1 MRQTNNALTF
11 LSASYQA
18 VFKHAYVTGLASSA
32 VMLTLASP
40 YALASV
46 NAEWDTSAQD
56 QEPSN
61 VTFGTTDTAAP
72 ISSLLSDV
80 PPLANQPGLPTS
92 GNELTISEGG
102 TYRADRF
109 FNKLI
114 IKMDDGVANS
124 EFHLQA
130 YTNKDTGFYVKDE
143 IYLEKG
149 ILKLSGYNNY
159 LQELRGS
166 EKEDAPITGNLKTSG
181 GAIDINQAI
190 MSVKYVD
197 INNTTINI
205 EGLTGSSGQALSD
218 IFANYSSLNTGLGD
232 GAEAGVAK
240 QLSLTLGNQ
249 GAFNALGSV
258 NIDGNIFFAGTK
270 DNSVNR
276 SLGEIASKAIFS
288 AKTANLNTKLNVGK
302 DNNGA
307 IFSENLTLSGTRVSG
322 SNINGLLQFAGLVS
336 NSLATDSKNQALEQG
351 FSGADTKYVN
361 TNFSSGTLN
370 LNANLTNSG
379 SITFG
384 ANNVTV
390 DSDGKATAT
399 PSKYT
404 VNASAALTNKQG
416 GVVNI
421 GEDLADGLTM
431 DPKARAGSGT
441 TYNLSSGKLENY
453 GTLNLNTGSKLNV
466 NSGSYIKNDS
476 KFNVNAYSTL
486 EINSGSFDNTT
497 KGTITLAANSANMI
511 VNGGT
516 VNNQGTINSQKGS
529 TLTFNG
535 GTLKNSGSI
544 NVAGSVNLL
553 GDTVFTQ
560 SDKSSI
566 NLNSG
571 GVLTVDANVL
581 RDQSKDKEQVYDYS
595 SGKYRTKSD
604 LSNSDKIKF
613 AGGSLYLTNG
623 IFSAENPDTNTLS
636 GKIISAL
643 NGNKTEWSTAGGLYI
658 NDAVLKLSA
667 DLNITQKGLA
677 GARIGGKT
685 VNGTNNSKLYT
696 SGDLEFTTLEYK
708 SQNSENM
715 NGFAEVGGSDVTVI
729 NNSANTGKDLI
740 IKGNSG
746 SSIKTTLLATSNLTA
761 NQAINVQDF
770 KLKFSNEKM
779 LADVSAEGNVPT
791 ADFSKASG
799 SIGADINLRSGAA
812 LEVEAGAWTSTGA
825 LSAAGDALITIDG
838 KITVSLSED
847 INTNASLK
855 VTSLS
860 LTDNAKANVN
870 NSGSLTAENLAV
882 NGNAQLNV
890 KNGSLIVTSENSG
903 LQISGTGT
911 GTGDAPQV
919 SLTNSSGTLG
929 NVSITTAGTLNAT
942 SSTLKIGDM
951 LLSGTANTVMD
962 KTPLK
967 VEQLTINTDSQ
978 DNGLKL
984 TDSSFEAQSVNVK
997 NGLLSSLNTTNNL
1010 NDLQTFNVTD
1020 QLNVTGSGK
1029 VTLQNAAVKV
1039 GSAKVSAENNSGGI
1053 VLNNSTFTSNGD
1065 VSINNSHFS
1074 IDNNL
1079 QMPLVE
1085 GNDGDE
1091 GEPKPPQVHF
1101 TANNLTIERS
1111 ADVNFTNV
1119 NAQLKGHLNLNGHMV
1134 EGISKPNSK
1143 LTMTG
1148 SALTVAGNVTN
1159 EGQMVLNN
1167 SDLILNGADGLLEIT
1182 ASGSLDL
1189 NTGKISANNIALD
1202 TNGKLDAD
1210 TATITTN
1217 TLKGKDSATM
1227 SFTDTEITL
1236 NGDKD
1241 ESTVDITGNITLN
1254 GGTLNLGDALDS
1266 LALTYDSSTGF
1277 TIGGNIENGGV
1288 EGSNTDGTQFK
1299 QIQAGQGAVIT
1310 LDVSQVPGTS
1320 GTMTLTQA
1328 NALADKLFAGNGIV
1342 RFEGNTQ
1349 PIIDST
1355 HNEAL
1360 NRDEVDFNDI
1370 KDLDLNVSTEET
1382 RNAVLVNVDNTGT
1395 VSSEWKAI
1403 ETAGDPSF
1411 KVGSTAE
1418 GKEQTLSILGTTG
1431 NNNLAQDKNGN
1442 TVGVVLGAGSALNLK
1457 ASGNIG
1463 SIVED
1468 ESNDPLSATLT
1479 VASNADIKVN
1489 PLSGETTSQI
1499 KVGKLNS
1506 ESNIEVDEVVATT
1519 ASFTSGGL
1527 TSDTVELGEL
1537 TANDA
1542 TFNVTTFTAGNT
1554 IANRATFNTE
1564 EFTAGDT
1571 IADSSI
1577 FKTQEFTAASFSGAG
1592 NTIEATNITFTNG
1605 GDISANK
1612 LTATNTL
1619 NLGQKIIASASSFNA
1634 KTLKAGSFTD
1644 SGSSIKAETVEFGD
1658 VKLEGSTLTA
1668 TTGTFTGTE
1677 LKLDKAAKVTF
1688 GGDIDVAGKLQVIGG
1703 STLTANTLQLG
1714 SGDMYIGAEDAA
1726 LSDTS
1731 STGKVVLKNLDLNGR
1746 NLFLDPEF
1754 GQAAATMF
1762 VNNIGDLA
1770 DVNSGRYNTQINGNI
1785 VVGRNSAL
1793 GLGGTE
1799 AEFNEAIA
1807 KHQDSTT
1814 KSFKTDG
1821 IGAMLYVNRANI
1833 QLGDNKLLI
1842 STEDIAN
1849 LKQRLETDSA
1859 RIYLGDKSGLQVTAR
1874 AINEAHGT
1882 VNGLVFSDLDSK
1894 DVIESKDGTLILPA
1908 GVNMDDL
1915 KSIFGSEVTLAE
1927 NSKIQ
1932 VTTENGLF
1940 HGVIDSTDDLRGDG
1954 DFEFTIDKNART
1966 ILSDVST
1973 PTFNYYVNAIA
1984 NSGIVEQP
1992 NSSTGSGSDTSSSG
2006 DLAQNGDG
2014 QGNTTG
2020 DATQNGDNSTSQI
2033 ALLANNDSAGS
2044 SSTGGSTDGETGG
2057 SSTGGSANG
2066 DTNPDDPNGSGVTPL
2081 PQAGAGYLFLSQA
2094 GSEKAGRAIEQSARL
2109 ASFGMSMQIAQQA
2122 GKTTSD
2128 AIGQRLGMRAPQS
2141 SNPSVISNGGTA
2153 VWFTPVYK
2161 NYSSSSFSADDLN
2174 YGTDFDLYGAA
2185 VGMDYTF
2192 NNGLKVGGL
2201 INFGQGD
2208 ADGSGIA
2215 SGVSNDFNYYGV
2227 GLFASFQPLPDLTLS
2242 ADATYTVVD
2251 NDLETMADVTGYN
2264 KITASADSDAFSLG
2278 VNAQYDMRA
2287 LGFNVTP
2294 HAGMRYTRMS
2304 VDNYTIKADGE
2315 RIGRTTA
2322 DSADILSIP
2331 VGVALSSEFKAG
2343 NWVIQPRADFEVTAN
2358 FGSDS
2363 AGSSTTFDGAV
2374 GTANYNTEFMDSIT
2388 YGVNGGLQMTNGNF
2402 SFGANIGYTGSSHTD
2417 ELNVGANVM
2426 FKF

>member
-1 MRQTNNALTF
+1 MRQTNNALNF
-11 LSASYQA
+11 LNASYQA
-18 VFKHAYVTGLASSA
+18 VFKHSYVAGLASTVALLSI
-32 VMLTLASP
+32 SP
-40 YALASV
+40 YASANGFADNHESGANTDYSQSSEKKTRTTNGYANSITINGVENDNTEVGLNITYGSSSDTFICFTDNTTVKYASLSISGSDTYSARLVGSFNGGTDPIQGSIELDHSNLDVLQGRVRVNQAKFTDSTVTLGKGLVGQNGHKTTDTLLNYSALRTGQADILLSGEAGDTTFYNSTLKLWNYSALDAMGKVTFDRSDIIITAAQDTNGTDYAHGELEAKAVIRAPEINIGLEKNAGNLSVAERADKAKSAGAIYATTTNLNDKGTINVAQNSKLQLAGMLTQTSADGTDVLEGSNANQNISTTIGEGVLNLKGTINNNGELVLGGISIYTDKTGTINKYTASKYDVTQTGGVFNNTGTLRLGDVLKEGITTSFDQTKGTSYTLTSGSFNNTGEIQISKGSSLLQNGGSFNNTGVIQLNSGSAFKATSGDLTNYGKINVESSANLYLTDNTKLTTNQNGSINIKQSGQLTISAGVLSDHSGDTFFSV
-46 NAEWDTSAQD
+46 NEQKNYTSADLSKLNEKNIKNSGSLILTDGIFTVSGEGVDGLGSKFAKAINAGTPTEFGNLKFANAVLKLNSDLDISTADLYKARVYGQNSTLYTDGYVTFTTDTINAGTGDNLNGFTTILGKNVIFKNNTSAQSSSPVMLSGSGNANLVFAATESVSTKND
-56 QEPSN
+56 ADLSIENFTLRLTNPNFLIKEGESVTASTTEHYVNANLQLKSGSN
-61 VTFGTTDTAAP
+61 LEVEEGTWNARAISATGDALIHINGLHQNADDSNSSLGAKLAAQVVQLKDTARIQLENSGSLSAQSLT
-72 ISSLLSDV
+72 INNKSQLQLQTNSKLEITNDLLASGGTIDLNQSSLDINNNLDLSGSTFNAQNNSTVDIGQAV
-80 PPLANQPGLPTS
+80 NLHDGAKV
-92 GNELTISEGG
+92 TIS
-102 TYRADRF
+102 
-109 FNKLI
+109 
-114 IKMDDGVANS
+114 
-124 EFHLQA
+124 
-130 YTNKDTGFYVKDE
+130 
-143 IYLEKG
+143 
-149 ILKLSGYNNY
+149 
-159 LQELRGS
+159 GS
-166 EKEDAPITGNLKTSG
+166 NLKTGSDFSVSG
-181 GAIDINQAI
+181 
-190 MSVKYVD
+190 SSRVD
-197 INNTTINI
+197 LDSTPTTINGNLSVDTDGTA
-205 EGLTGSSGQALSD
+205 ESGLYTKNSALNISGNATLSSNGKLQVNND
-218 IFANYSSLNTGLGD
+218 
-232 GAEAGVAK
+232 AEQSFNV
-240 QLSLTLGNQ
+240 SGN
-249 GAFNALGSV
+249 F
-258 NIDGNIFFAGTK
+258 
-270 DNSVNR
+270 
-276 SLGEIASKAIFS
+276 
-288 AKTANLNTKLNVGK
+288 NLN
-302 DNNGA
+302 
-307 IFSENLTLSGTRVSG
+307 
-322 SNINGLLQFAGLVS
+322 
-336 NSLATDSKNQALEQG
+336 NSAQASLE
-351 FSGADTKYVN
+351 KVN
-361 TNFSSGTLN
+361 ASI
-370 LNANLTNSG
+370 G
-379 SITFG
+379 SITQNSNLGLQF
-384 ANNVTV
+384 T
-390 DSDGKATAT
+390 DSQL
-399 PSKYT
+399 S
-404 VNASAALTNKQG
+404 VNG
-416 GVVNI
+416 
-421 GEDLADGLTM
+421 D
-431 DPKARAGSGT
+431 
-441 TYNLSSGKLENY
+441 
-453 GTLNLNTGSKLNV
+453 
-466 NSGSYIKNDS
+466 IK
-476 KFNVNAYSTL
+476 
-486 EINSGSFDNTT
+486 INSGSF
-497 KGTITLAANSANMI
+497 
-511 VNGGT
+511 T
-516 VNNQGTINSQKGS
+516 VNNSEDKDFVLLGNLIT
-529 TLTFNG
+529 
-535 GTLKNSGSI
+535 SGSVALTNVNI
-544 NVAGSVNLL
+544 NPNKLSSVNPPE
-553 GDTVFTQ
+553 
-560 SDKSSI
+560 
-566 NLNSG
+566 SG
-571 GVLTVDANVL
+571 FD
-581 RDQSKDKEQVYDYS
+581 
-595 SGKYRTKSD
+595 
-604 LSNSDKIKF
+604 I
-613 AGGSLYLTNG
+613 TND
-623 IFSAENPDTNTLS
+623 S
-636 GKIISAL
+636 
-643 NGNKTEWSTAGGLYI
+643 
-658 NDAVLKLSA
+658 
-667 DLNITQKGLA
+667 
-677 GARIGGKT
+677 
-685 VNGTNNSKLYT
+685 
-696 SGDLEFTTLEYK
+696 
-708 SQNSENM
+708 
-715 NGFAEVGGSDVTVI
+715 
-729 NNSANTGKDLI
+729 
-740 IKGNSG
+740 
-746 SSIKTTLLATSNLTA
+746 ATSN
-761 NQAINVQDF
+761 
-770 KLKFSNEKM
+770 
-779 LADVSAEGNVPT
+779 
-791 ADFSKASG
+791 
-799 SIGADINLRSGAA
+799 
-812 LEVEAGAWTSTGA
+812 
-825 LSAAGDALITIDG
+825 ITINDKG
-838 KITVSLSED
+838 
-847 INTNASLK
+847 
-855 VTSLS
+855 SLS
-860 LTDNAKANVN
+860 LASSTLNAKDI
-870 NSGSLTAENLAV
+870 SLT
-882 NGNAQLNV
+882 
-890 KNGSLIVTSENSG
+890 
-903 LQISGTGT
+903 
-911 GTGDAPQV
+911 
-919 SLTNSSGTLG
+919 SSGTL
-929 NVSITTAGTLNAT
+929 TASDSTINAQTLN
-942 SSTLKIGDM
+942 
-951 LLSGTANTVMD
+951 
-962 KTPLK
+962 
-967 VEQLTINTDSQ
+967 
-978 DNGLKL
+978 
-984 TDSSFEAQSVNVK
+984 
-997 NGLLSSLNTTNNL
+997 
-1010 NDLQTFNVTD
+1010 
-1020 QLNVTGSGK
+1020 
-1029 VTLQNAAVKV
+1029 
-1039 GSAKVSAENNSGGI
+1039 
-1053 VLNNSTFTSNGD
+1053 
-1065 VSINNSHFS
+1065 
-1074 IDNNL
+1074 
-1079 QMPLVE
+1079 
-1085 GNDGDE
+1085 
-1091 GEPKPPQVHF
+1091 
-1101 TANNLTIERS
+1101 
-1111 ADVNFTNV
+1111 
-1119 NAQLKGHLNLNGHMV
+1119 
-1134 EGISKPNSK
+1134 
-1143 LTMTG
+1143 
-1148 SALTVAGNVTN
+1148 
-1159 EGQMVLNN
+1159 
-1167 SDLILNGADGLLEIT
+1167 
-1182 ASGSLDL
+1182 
-1189 NTGKISANNIALD
+1189 
-1202 TNGKLDAD
+1202 
-1210 TATITTN
+1210 
-1217 TLKGKDSATM
+1217 GKDSASMT
-1227 SFTDTEITL
+1227 FINTEITL
-1236 NGDKD
+1236 NGDDKND
-1241 ESTVDITGNITLN
+1241 TVDITGNITLN

-1266 LALTYDSSTGF
+1266 LALTYDSSKGF
-1277 TIGGNIENGGV
+1277 KI
-1288 EGSNTDGTQFK
+1288 GSNDQFD
-1299 QIQAGQGAVIT
+1299 QIKADQGAVIS

-1320 GTMTLTQA
+1320 VTLTLSQA
-1328 NALADKLFAGNGIV
+1328 NALADKLFSGNGIV

-1349 PIIDST
+1349 PIIDNT
-1355 HNEAL
+1355 YNEAL
-1360 NRDEVDFNDI
+1360 GRHEVDFNDI
-1370 KDLDLNVSTEET
+1370 KNLDLNVSTDET

-1395 VSSEWKAI
+1395 VSGEWKAI
-1403 ETAGDPSF
+1403 ETAEDPRF

-1418 GKEQTLSILGTTG
+1418 GKKQTLSILGTTG

-1442 TVGVVLGAGSALNLK
+1442 TVGVVLGANSALNLE

-1463 SIVED
+1463 SIVKD
-1468 ESNDPLSATLT
+1468 ELNDPLSATLN
-1479 VASNADIKVN
+1479 VGPNANIKVN

-1499 KVGKLNS
+1499 RVGNLNS
-1506 ESNIEVDEVVATT
+1506 QSNIEVDDVFANQ
-1519 ASFTSGGL
+1519 AKFSGGGL

-1542 TFNVTTFTAGNT
+1542 TFNVITFTAGNT
-1554 IANRATFNTE
+1554 TAN
-1564 EFTAGDT
+1564 
-1571 IADSSI
+1571 SST

-1605 GDISANK
+1605 GEIKANN

-1619 NLGQKIIASASSFNA
+1619 DLGQKIIASASNFNA
-1634 KTLKAGSFTD
+1634 KSLKAGAFTD
-1644 SGSSIKAETVEFGD
+1644 SGSSIKAETVAFTGD
-1658 VKLEGSTLTA
+1658 TLLAGSQMAA
-1668 TTGTFTGTE
+1668 TTGTFTGAE
-1677 LKLDKAAKVTF
+1677 LKLDKAANVTF
-1688 GGDIDVAGKLQVIGG
+1688 GGNINVAGNLQVIGG

-1714 SGDMYIGAEDAA
+1714 SGDMYIGSEDVA

-1731 STGKVVLKNLDLNGR
+1731 STGKVILKNLDLNGR

-1754 GQAAATMF
+1754 GQAAAIMF
-1762 VNNIGDLA
+1762 VNNIGSLA

-1992 NSSTGSGSDTSSSG
+1992 NSSTGSGSDASSSG

-2215 SGVSNDFNYYGV
+2215 SGVSNDFSYYGV

>member
-32 VMLTLASP
+32 VMLTLSSP

-61 VTFGTTDTAAP
+61 ITFGTAA
-72 ISSLLSDV
+72 
-80 PPLANQPGLPTS
+80 QPGLVTS
-92 GNELTISEGG
+92 GDKIEISGGG

-109 FNKLI
+109 FNQVTI
-114 IKMDDGVANS
+114 NIGETAENPV
-124 EFHLQA
+124 FHLQA
-130 YTNKDTGFYVKDE
+130 YDTHNTTNKNTGFYVKDE
-143 IYLEKG
+143 ISLVNG
-149 ILKLSGYNNY
+149 TLQLSGYNNY

-166 EKEDAPITGNLKTSG
+166 EKEGDPITGNLKTSG
-181 GAIDINQAI
+181 GTTIDINQAI
-190 MSVKYVD
+190 MSVKHAD
-197 INNTTINI
+197 INNTTIKI
-205 EGLTGSSGQALSD
+205 EGLTGSSGHATSD

-258 NIDGNIFFAGTK
+258 NIDGNIIFAGTN

-288 AKTANLNTKLNVGK
+288 AKTANLNTTLNVDK
-302 DNNGA
+302 DKNGA
-307 IFSENLTLSGTRVSG
+307 IFSENLTLSGNRVSG
-322 SNINGLLQFAGLVS
+322 SNINGSLQFAGLVS
-336 NSLATDSKNQALEQG
+336 NSLATDSENQALEQG
-351 FSGADTKYVN
+351 FSGDEQTFVN
-361 TNFSSGTLN
+361 TTFSSGTLN

-390 DSDGKATAT
+390 DSDGKATAS

-404 VNASAALTNKQG
+404 VNATAALIKNQG
-416 GVVNI
+416 GIVNI
-421 GEDLADGLTM
+421 GEALADGLTM

-466 NSGSYIKNDS
+466 NSGSSIKNDS
-476 KFNVNAYSTL
+476 KFNVNDYSTL
-486 EINSGSFDNTT
+486 EINSGSFTNTA
-497 KGTITLAANSANMI
+497 KGTINLAANSANMT
-511 VNGGT
+511 VNSGT
-516 VNNQGTINSQKGS
+516 VTNQGTIASQKGS

-535 GTLKNSGSI
+535 GTLNNSGSI
-544 NVAGSVNLL
+544 NISGSVNLL
-553 GDTVFTQ
+553 GETVLNQ
-560 SDKSSI
+560 SDTSSI

-604 LSNSDKIKF
+604 LANSDKIKF

-623 IFSAENPDTNTLS
+623 IFSAENNDINTLS

-643 NGNKTEWSTAGGLYI
+643 NENPSNWGTDGGLYI

-667 DLNITQKGLA
+667 ELNIRQKGLVA
-677 GARIGGKT
+677 GHIGGKE
-685 VNGTNNSKLYT
+685 VNGINNSKLYT
-696 SGDLEFTTLEYK
+696 SGALKFTTLDYD
-708 SQNSENM
+708 SQYFEDM
-715 NGFAEVGGSDVTVI
+715 NGFAEVGGSNVTVI
-729 NNSANTGKDLI
+729 NLDRNELAEKDLV
-740 IKGNSG
+740 IKGNPK
-746 SSIKTTLLATSNLTA
+746 SSIKTTLFATSSLDA
-761 NQAINVQDF
+761 DQAINVQDF

-779 LADVSAEGNVPT
+779 LADVPTDGSALT

-812 LEVEAGAWTSTGA
+812 LEVEAGAWTSTGN
-825 LSAAGDALITIDG
+825 LSASGNALITIDS
-838 KITVSLSED
+838 KITGSQSEN
-847 INTNASLK
+847 INTYASLNVKELNLRDDSITK
-855 VTSLS
+855 V
-860 LTDNAKANVN
+860 D

-890 KNGSLIVTSENSG
+890 KNGSLIVTSENIG
-903 LQISGTGT
+903 LQISGTDD
-911 GTGDAPQV
+911 GDDPQV
-919 SLTNSSGTLG
+919 TLTNSSGSLG

-951 LLSGTANTVMD
+951 LLSGAANSVMTN
-962 KTPLK
+962 TPLK
-967 VEQLTINTDSQ
+967 VEQLTINTNSQ

-984 TDSSFEAQSVNVK
+984 TESSFEAKNVTVE

-1010 NDLQTFNVTD
+1010 NDPQTFNVANN
-1020 QLNVTGSGK
+1020 LNVKGSGT
-1029 VTLQNAAVKV
+1029 VILQNAAVNV
-1039 GSAKVSAENNSGGI
+1039 GSANVSAENNSGG
-1053 VLNNSTFTSNGD
+1053 VYLNNSTFTSNGD
-1065 VSINNSHFS
+1065 VSINNSCFY

-1079 QMPLVE
+1079 QMPLGDRVE
-1085 GNDGDE
+1085 GGE

-1101 TANNLTIERS
+1101 TANNLTIDRS

-1119 NAQLKGHLNLNGHMV
+1119 NAQLNGDLALNGHPSGDIV
-1134 EGISKPNSK
+1134 YPYSK

-1159 EGQMVLNN
+1159 KGKMVLNN
-1167 SDLILNGADGLLEIT
+1167 STLNLKGADGTLGIT
-1182 ASGSLDL
+1182 ASGSLAL
-1189 NTGKISANNIALD
+1189 NTGSIDANNIVLY
-1202 TNGKLDAD
+1202 TNGQLTAN

-1227 SFTDTEITL
+1227 RFTDTDITL
-1236 NGDKD
+1236 NGDD
-1241 ESTVDITGNITLN
+1241 NSNTVDITGNITLN
-1254 GGTLNLGDALDS
+1254 GGTLNLGNALDS
-1266 LALTYDSSTGF
+1266 LALTYNTENGF
-1277 TIGGNIENGGV
+1277 TIG
-1288 EGSNTDGTQFK
+1288 SNTDDTQFE
-1299 QIQAGQGAVIT
+1299 QIKAGLGAVIS
-1310 LDVSQVPGTS
+1310 LDVSQVSGTS
-1320 GTMTLTQA
+1320 GNLTLSQA
-1328 NALADKLFAGNGIV
+1328 NALADKLFSGNGIV

-1360 NRDEVDFNDI
+1360 NRDEVDFKDI
-1370 KDLDLNVSTEET
+1370 KDLDLNVSTDET

-1403 ETAGDPSF
+1403 ETTAGESSF
-1411 KVGSTAE
+1411 KVGSTSTAE

-1442 TVGVVLGAGSALNLK
+1442 TVGVVLGAGSALNLL

-1468 ESNDPLSATLT
+1468 ESNAPLPATLT

-1499 KVGKLNS
+1499 KVGILKS
-1506 ESNIEVDEVVATT
+1506 ASNIEVDEVVATT

-1527 TSDTVELGEL
+1527 TSDKVELGEL

-1554 IANRATFNTE
+1554 IANRATFNNTE
-1564 EFTAGDT
+1564 KFTAEDT
-1571 IADSSI
+1571 IADSST

-1605 GDISANK
+1605 GKIKTNK

-1658 VKLEGSTLTA
+1658 ARLEGSTLTA

-1677 LKLDKAAKVTF
+1677 LKLDKAANVTF

-1714 SGDMYIGAEDAA
+1714 SGDMNIGAEDAA

-2044 SSTGGSTDGETGG
+2044 SSTGGSTDGETGD

-2081 PQAGAGYLFLSQA
+2081 PQAGAGYIFLSQA

-2215 SGVSNDFNYYGV
+2215 SGVSNDFSYYGV

>member
-61 VTFGTTDTAAP
+61 VTFGTVDT
-72 ISSLLSDV
+72 SNSVSLQSDT
-80 PPLANQPGLPTS
+80 PNQLANIHDEKDKVYKVS
-92 GNELTISEGG
+92 GG
-102 TYRADRF
+102 TSTRISNNYYKGLEIIIESPTYDSDQVTPIQGFTLKASSEDVGF
-109 FNKLI
+109 FAKESI
-114 IKMDDGVANS
+114 IVNSGYLNVSGTANNLQT
-124 EFHLQA
+124 LQA
-130 YTNKDTGFYVKDE
+130 SEDE
-143 IYLEKG
+143 
-149 ILKLSGYNNY
+149 S
-159 LQELRGS
+159 
-166 EKEDAPITGNLKTSG
+166 
-181 GAIDINQAI
+181 GAINGSLSITNLGSINLNRAV
-190 MSVKYVD
+190 MRVNEAT
-197 INNTTINI
+197 INNSTINI
-205 EGLTGSSGQALSD
+205 AGLTGSSGHATSD
-218 IFANYSSLNTGLGD
+218 LFTNYSSLNTGLGD
-232 GAEAGVAK
+232 VVGATDMQ
-240 QLSLTLGNQ
+240 QLSLILGNQ

-258 NIDGNIFFAGTK
+258 NVDGNITFDGTN
-270 DNSVNR
+270 DSLVNR
-276 SLGEIASKAIFS
+276 SLGEIAAKAIFS
-288 AKTANLNTKLNVGK
+288 AKTAHLNTTLNVSANK
-302 DNNGA
+302 NGA
-307 IFSENLTLSGTRVSG
+307 IFSENLTLSGTRVSTSSISG
-322 SNINGLLQFAGLVS
+322 SLQFAGLVS
-336 NSLATDSKNQALEQG
+336 NSLATDSENKALEQG
-351 FSGADTKYVN
+351 FSGADTDYVN
-361 TNFSSGTLN
+361 TKFTSGTLN
-370 LNANLTNSG
+370 LNAKFDNNG
-379 SITFG
+379 DITFG
-384 ANNVTV
+384 ANNITV
-390 DSDGKATAT
+390 DSNGSATAT

-404 VNASAALTNKQG
+404 VNSTAVLTNKQG

-421 GEDLADGLTM
+421 GEALADGLTM
-431 DPKARAGSGT
+431 DPKALAGSGT

-476 KFNVNAYSTL
+476 KFNVNDYSTL
-486 EINSGSFDNTT
+486 EINSGTFNNTI

-516 VNNQGTINSQKGS
+516 VTNQATINSQKGS

-535 GTLKNSGSI
+535 GTLNNSGSI
-544 NVAGSVNLL
+544 NISGSVNLL
-553 GDTVFTQ
+553 GETVLNQ
-560 SDKSSI
+560 SDSSSI
-566 NLNSG
+566 NLNAG
-571 GVLTVDANVL
+571 GLLTVDANVL

-595 SGKYRTKSD
+595 SGKYRTNSD

-613 AGGSLYLTNG
+613 SGGSLHLTNG
-623 IFSAENPDTNTLS
+623 IFSAEDANPNTLS

-696 SGDLEFTTLEYK
+696 SGDLEFTTLEYN
-708 SQNSENM
+708 SQNYENM

-740 IKGNSG
+740 IKGKSG
-746 SSIKTTLLATSNLTA
+746 SSIKTTLLATSNLNA

-770 KLKFSNEKM
+770 KLKFSNENM
-779 LADVSAEGNVPT
+779 LADVPTDGSALT

-799 SIGADINLRSGAA
+799 SIGADINLRSGAV
-812 LEVEAGAWTSTGA
+812 LEVEAGAWTSSSN
-825 LSAAGDALITIDG
+825 LSAAGNAFITIDSKLTG
-838 KITVSLSED
+838 SNSEE
-847 INTNASLK
+847 INTYASLD

-860 LTDNAKANVN
+860 LTDNARANVGK
-870 NSGSLTAENLAV
+870 SGSLTAENLAV
-882 NGNAQLNV
+882 NGSAQLNV
-890 KNGSLIVTSENSG
+890 TNGSLSVTSSTNG
-903 LQISGTGT
+903 LQISGAD
-911 GTGDAPQV
+911 TGDAPQV

-942 SSTLKIGDM
+942 SSTLKIGNM
-951 LLSGTANTVMD
+951 LLSGAANTVMTN
-962 KTPLK
+962 TPLK

-978 DNGLKL
+978 DYGLKL
-984 TDSSFEAQSVNVK
+984 TESSFEAQSVNVE
-997 NGLLSSLNTTNNL
+997 NGLLSSLNTANNL
-1010 NDLQTFNVTD
+1010 NDLQTFKVANN
-1020 QLNVTGSGK
+1020 LNVKGSGK
-1029 VTLQNAAVKV
+1029 VILKNAAVDV
-1039 GSAKVSAENNSGGI
+1039 GSAGIYADKNSGGLF
-1053 VLNNSTFTSNGD
+1053 LNNSTFTSNGN
-1065 VSINNSHFS
+1065 VSIDNSRFS

-1079 QMPLVE
+1079 QMPLGDGVE
-1085 GNDGDE
+1085 DSE

-1101 TANNLTIERS
+1101 TAKDLTINRT

-1119 NAQLKGHLNLNGHMV
+1119 NAQLKGNLNLNGHMV

-1148 SALTVAGNVTN
+1148 SALTVACNVTN
-1159 EGQMVLNN
+1159 KGQMVLNN
-1167 SDLILNGADGLLEIT
+1167 SDLTLDGAYGLLEIT

-1189 NTGKISANNIALD
+1189 NTGSITANNIYLN

-1210 TATITTN
+1210 TATITTK
-1217 TLKGKDSATM
+1217 TLKGKDSASMT
-1227 SFTDTEITL
+1227 FTNTEITL
-1236 NGDKD
+1236 NGDDKNN
-1241 ESTVDITGNITLN
+1241 TVDITGNITLN
-1254 GGTLNLGDALDS
+1254 GGTLKLGDALDS
-1266 LALTYDSSTGF
+1266 LALTYDSGTGF
-1277 TIGGNIENGGV
+1277 TI
-1288 EGSNTDGTQFK
+1288 GSNTDGTQFK
-1299 QIQAGQGAVIT
+1299 QIQAGQGAIIT

-1320 GTMTLTQA
+1320 GTLTLSQA
-1328 NALADKLFAGNGIV
+1328 NALADKLFSGNGIV
-1342 RFEGNTQ
+1342 RFEGNTK
-1349 PIIDST
+1349 PIIDNT
-1355 HNEAL
+1355 YNEAL
-1360 NRDEVDFNDI
+1360 GRHEVDFNDI
-1370 KDLDLNVSTEET
+1370 KNLDLNVSTDET
-1382 RNAVLVNVDNTGT
+1382 LNAVLVNVDNTGT
-1395 VSSEWKAI
+1395 VSGEWKAI
-1403 ETAGDPSF
+1403 ETAGESSF
-1411 KVGSTAE
+1411 NVGSNAE

-1442 TVGVVLGAGSALNLK
+1442 TVGVVLGANSALNLG

-1468 ESNDPLSATLT
+1468 ESNAPLPATLT

-1499 KVGKLNS
+1499 KVGTLNS
-1506 ESNIEVDEVVATT
+1506 ESNIEVDEVVATK

-1527 TSDTVELGEL
+1527 TSDKVELGEL
-1537 TANDA
+1537 TATNA
-1542 TFNVTTFTAGNT
+1542 IFTASTFKTTGNT
-1554 IANRATFNTE
+1554 TANRATFNTE

-1571 IADSSI
+1571 IADSST
-1577 FKTQEFTAASFSGAG
+1577 FKTQEFTATSFSGAG

-1605 GDISANK
+1605 GEIKTNK

-1619 NLGQKIIASASSFNA
+1619 NLGQKIIASDSSFNA
-1634 KTLKAGSFTD
+1634 KTLKAGSFTAD
-1644 SGSSIKAETVEFGD
+1644 SGSSIKTETVEFGD
-1658 VKLEGSTLTA
+1658 AVLEGSTLTA
-1668 TTGTFTGTE
+1668 TTGTFTGSE
-1677 LKLDKAAKVTF
+1677 LKLDKAAYVAF

-1992 NSSTGSGSDTSSSG
+1992 NSSTGSGSDASSSG

-2215 SGVSNDFNYYGV
+2215 SGVSNDFSYYGV

-2251 NDLETMADVTGYN
+2251 NDLETIADVTGYN